1 MKKEVGIHKCYY
13 VEERQAE
20 WLKKMSELNNRPVS
34 YFVRLAI
41 DLLIEQV
48 EGIPNGEV

>member
-1 MKKEVGIHKCYY
+1 MNKETGLHKCYY
-13 VEERQAE
+13 VDERQAE
-20 WLKKMSELNNRPVS
+20 WIQKMAKLNNRPAS

-48 EGIPNGEV
+48 EGIPDGEV